1 MFSLYDTCDYKL
13 ALPNLVVICIFLSSP
28 IDQNGILWNVQE
40 THRRTG
46 KGKQIQENKTKQKN
60 RHNRVNNKMADL
72 NPNYIKYKVHT
83 NQNKRVTKY
92 TDQH

>member
-1 MFSLYDTCDYKL
+1 MKCSR
-13 ALPNLVVICIFLSSP
+13 NS
-28 IDQNGILWNVQE
+28 QE
-40 THRRTG
+40 DRERETNTR
-46 KGKQIQENKTKQKN
+46 KQNKTKN